1 MTMTMDRRP
10 QCGRHETAQ
19 RGGGQQWH
27 GGKGLLRLLL
37 RLLLQSVLPVPI
49 SFLFVLGG
57 GGGY

>member
-49 SFLFVLGG
+49 SFLFV
-57 GGGY
+57 